1 MKIESFTSL
10 ESEVLNLI
18 GQGKNTLEQLS
29 EGITFSDKL
38 LTQTLETLCSKNI
51 LIFDTKSKQ
60 YKYDSPINK
69 EMIVLE
75 GNILLPTTIIKDPKN
90 NCMYITRGNW
100 YRFPLDFD
108 IRRIIWNVKM
118 VGKNNSTLVDMIR
131 SSVLKER
138 KARITHNSQY
148 DNIRNKILPYSE
160 NISLY
165 LNAIGDEITD
175 VTIQF
180 KIYLDKSDQKAP
192 IHRGFNVR
200 SEISTQELIGELKK
214 PVAERDYVK
223 NIKINLIYN
232 LSDFIY
238 SKNEI
243 PVSLIDGVLNYV
255 KISGVKKGYELT
267 YYKLDGSGLNQ
278 KIDVETFD
286 NPQEAIEKFRNIFKG
301 LPYKIL
307 EKNNILLELQN

>member
-29 EGITFSDKL
+29 ESITFGDKL

-51 LIFDTKSKQ
+51 LVFDNKSKQ

-75 GNILLPTTIIKDPKN
+75 GNILLPTTIIRDPKN

-108 IRRIIWNVKM
+108 VRRIIWNVKM

-138 KARITHNSQY
+138 KARVTHNPQY
-148 DNIRNKILPYSE
+148 DNIRNKILPYNE

-165 LNAIGDEITD
+165 LNTIGDEITD

-180 KIYLDKSDQKAP
+180 KIYLDKSDIKAP

-200 SEISTQELIGELKK
+200 SEISTQDLINELKK
-214 PVAERDYVK
+214 PVSERNYEK
-223 NIKINLIYN
+223 NIKLNLIYN
-232 LSDFIY
+232 LSDFLY

-243 PVSLIDGVLNYV
+243 PVSLIDGNLNYV
-255 KISGVKKGYELT
+255 KISGIKKGYELT
-267 YYKLDGSGLNQ
+267 YYKLNSNGLNH
-278 KIDVETFD
+278 KVDIETFD
-286 NPQEAIEKFRNIFKG
+286 NPKDAIEKFRNIFKG
-301 LPYKIL
+301 LPSKIL
-307 EKNNILLELQN
+307 EKNKILIELQN

>member
-29 EGITFSDKL
+29 ENITFGDKL
-38 LTQTLETLCSKNI
+38 LNQTLETLCSKNI
-51 LIFDTKSKQ
+51 LVFDSKSKK

-138 KARITHNSQY
+138 KARITHNPQY
-148 DNIRNKILPYSE
+148 DNIKNKILPYNK
-160 NISLY
+160 NIGLY

-175 VTIQF
+175 ITIQF
-180 KIYLDKSDQKAP
+180 KTYLDESDPKAP
-192 IHRGFNVR
+192 VHRGFNVR
-200 SEISTQELIGELKK
+200 SEISTESLISELKK
-214 PVAERDYVK
+214 PLSERNYEN
-223 NIKINLIYN
+223 NIKLNLIYN

-243 PVSLIDGVLNYV
+243 PVSLIDGVLNYF
-255 KISGVKKGYELT
+255 KITGVKKGYEIT
-267 YYKLDGSGLNQ
+267 YYNLDLSGLNT
-278 KIDVETFD
+278 KVDVETFD
-286 NPQEAIEKFRNIFKG
+286 TPQEAIDKFRKIFKG
-301 LPYKIL
+301 LPCKIL
-307 EKNNILLELQN
+307 EKNKILLELQN

>member
-18 GQGKNTLEQLS
+18 GQGKNTIEQLS
-29 EGITFSDKL
+29 ENVNFGEKL
-38 LTQTLETLCSKNI
+38 LTQTLEGLCSKNI
-51 LIFDTKSKQ
+51 LVFDIKSKK
-60 YKYDSPINK
+60 YKYDTPINK

-75 GNILLPTTIIKDPKN
+75 GNILLPTTIIRDQKN
-90 NCMYITRGNW
+90 NCMYVTRGSW

-108 IRRIIWNVKM
+108 VRRIIWNVKM

-138 KARITHNSQY
+138 KARIVHNAQY
-148 DNIRNKILPYSE
+148 DNIRNKILPYNR
-160 NISLY
+160 NIGLY
-165 LNAIGDEITD
+165 LNAVGDEITD

-180 KIYLDKSDQKAP
+180 KVYLDEKDPKAP
-192 IHRGFNVR
+192 IHRNFNVR
-200 SEISTQELIGELKK
+200 SEILTKSLIDELKK
-214 PVAERDYVK
+214 PVSERNYEE

-243 PVSLIDGVLNYV
+243 PVSLIDGTLNYV
-255 KISGVKKGYELT
+255 KISGIKKGYELT
-267 YYKLDGSGLNQ
+267 YYKLDQHGLNT
-278 KIDVETFD
+278 KVDVETFD
-286 NPQEAIEKFRNIFKG
+286 NPQEAIDKFRQIFKG
-301 LPYKIL
+301 LPMKIL
-307 EKNNILLELQN
+307 ERNKILLELQN

>member
-18 GQGKNTLEQLS
+18 SQGKNKLEELS
-29 EGITFSDKL
+29 ENVSFGEKL
-38 LTQTLETLCSKNI
+38 LIQTLETLCSKNI
-51 LIFDTKSKQ
+51 LVLDNKTKK
-60 YKYDSPINK
+60 YKYDTPINK

-108 IRRIIWNVKM
+108 IRRIIWNAKM

-148 DNIRNKILPYSE
+148 DMIRNKILPYNE
-160 NISLY
+160 NIGLY
-165 LNAIGDEITD
+165 LNAVGDEITD

-180 KIYLDKSDQKAP
+180 KVYLDKKDPKAP
-192 IHRGFNVR
+192 VHRGFTVR
-200 SEISTQELIGELKK
+200 SEISTQALLNELKK
-214 PVAERDYVK
+214 PVAERDYPK
-223 NIKINLIYN
+223 NIKLNLIYN

-243 PVSLIDGVLNYV
+243 PVSLIDGILNYV
-255 KISGVKKGYELT
+255 KISGIKKGYELT
-267 YYKLDGSGLNQ
+267 YFKLDEAGLIT
-278 KIDVETFD
+278 KVDVETFES
-286 NPQEAIEKFRNIFKG
+286 PQEAIEKFRTIFKG
-301 LPYKIL
+301 LPSKIL
-307 EKNNILLELQN
+307 EQNNILLEITN